1 MATTKTINIA
11 GKQVNIAYCFGMDIL
26 FHGFTGMDFAT
37 YLTQTAAQKTT
48 TPKDILYAIL
58 AAAMAYA
65 EMNETETPITDK
77 DILFHATQQEITDAF
92 KDVVALYMEWH
103 NLPAG
108 EQADTKQEG
117 NAGKN

>member
-11 GKQVNIAYCFGMDIL
+11 GKKVNIAYCFGMDIL
-26 FHGFTGMDFAT
+26 FHGFTGMDFTT
-37 YLTQTAAQKTT
+37 YLTQTAAKKTT

-58 AAAMAYA
+58 AAAMAHA
-65 EMNETETPITDK
+65 EMTETEAQITDK

-92 KDVVALYMEWH
+92 KEVVELYMEWH

-108 EQADTKQEG
+108 EQSDKAEG

>member
-1 MATTKTINIA
+1 MATTKTITIA

-65 EMNETETPITDK
+65 EMNETEAPITDK
-77 DILFHATQQEITDAF
+77 DILFHASQQEITNAF
-92 KDVVALYMEWH
+92 KEVVAVYMEWH

-117 NAGKN
+117 NGGKN

>member
-11 GKQVNIAYCFGMDIL
+11 GKQVQIAYCYATEVIFSD
-26 FHGFTGMDFAT
+26 FTGMDFAT
-37 YLTQTAAQKTT
+37 YLNQTATQQTT

-58 AAAMAYA
+58 AAAMAHA
-65 EMNETETPITDK
+65 EMNDTEAQITDK

-108 EQADTKQEG
+108 EQAETKQEG
-117 NAGKN
+117 NGGKN

>member
-1 MATTKTINIA
+1 MATTKTVNIA
-11 GKQVNIAYCFGMDIL
+11 GKQVNIAYCYATEVIFSD
-26 FHGFTGMDFAT
+26 FTGMDFST
-37 YLTQTAAQKTT
+37 YLQQTATQQTT

-65 EMNETETPITDK
+65 EMTETETQITDK
-77 DILFHATQQEITDAF
+77 DILFNASQQEITDAF
-92 KDVVALYMEWH
+92 KEVVAMFMEWYR
-103 NLPAG
+103 LPAT

>member
-11 GKQVNIAYCFGMDIL
+11 GKQVQIAYCFGMDIL

-58 AAAMAYA
+58 AAAMAHA
-65 EMNETETPITDK
+65 EMTNTEAGITDK
-77 DILFHATQQEITDAF
+77 DILFNSTPQEINAAF
-92 KDVVALYMEWH
+92 KEVVSLFMEWYK
-103 NLPAG
+103 LPAG
-108 EQADTKQEG
+108 EQAETKQEG

>member
-37 YLTQTAAQKTT
+37 YLTQTAAQQTT

-58 AAAMAYA
+58 AAAMAHA
-65 EMNETETPITDK
+65 EMTNTEAGITDK
-77 DILFHATQQEITDAF
+77 DILFNSTPQEINEAF
-92 KDVVALYMEWH
+92 KEVVAMFMEWYR
-103 NLPAG
+103 LPAT
-108 EQADTKQEG
+108 EQAETKQEG
-117 NAGKN
+117 NGGKN